1 MLKRITIIAMIVS
14 LGGCEVGC
22 RHVCEDDR
30 GRYVD
35 CRMIED

>member
-22 RHVCEDDR
+22 RRVCKDHT
-30 GRYVD
+30 GYWVD
-35 CRMIED
+35 CRMVED